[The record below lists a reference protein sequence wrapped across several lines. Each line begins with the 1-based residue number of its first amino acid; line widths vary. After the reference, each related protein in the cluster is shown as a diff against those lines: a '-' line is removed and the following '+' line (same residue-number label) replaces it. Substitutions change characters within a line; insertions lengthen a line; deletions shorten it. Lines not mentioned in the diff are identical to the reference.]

1 MWKKPQTYLIG
12 IATLMTIAMFFC
24 RFAVIITP
32 GGGELEIM
40 YYEKLPY
47 VVMLI
52 MLMTAGI
59 SAFFCHSQPLLQARV
74 CIISVLMLVGFQIWL
89 GVDYFRFRNDM
100 VFSPTMLFPF
110 VAAIL
115 ETFAARKA
123 LVDGMTLQAVQS
135 IRKKGRK

>member
-52 MLMTAGI
+52 MLMTSGI
-59 SAFFCHSQPLLQARV
+59 CALFSHNQPLLQARV
-74 CIISVLMLVGFQIWL
+74 SIITVLMLVGFQIWL

-100 VFSPTMLFPF
+100 VFSPTMLFP
-110 VAAIL
+110 AAAAVL
-115 ETFAARKA
+115 ETFAARKS
-123 LVDGMTLQAVQS
+123 LIDGMTLQAVQS
-135 IRKKGRK
+135 IRKSRKK